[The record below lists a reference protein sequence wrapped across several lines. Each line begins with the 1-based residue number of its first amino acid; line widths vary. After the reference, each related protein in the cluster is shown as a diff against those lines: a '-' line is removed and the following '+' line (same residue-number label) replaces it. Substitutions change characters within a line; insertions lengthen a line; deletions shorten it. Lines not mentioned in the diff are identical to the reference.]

1 METCRKTDS
10 PTFPH
15 LFQPL
20 TLPNG
25 VTLKNRLLMGSMHT
39 GLEEKEDC
47 FVRLAAYYGARAEGG
62 VGLIVTGGVAPNA
75 AGRGMPHAMTLNEAA
90 QVAGHKVIT
99 DAVHAAGGK
108 VCMQILHTGRY
119 AAHLGSVA
127 PSAVRSPIIPI
138 TPHALT
144 GEQIL
149 ATIEDYVNCAKLAEQ
164 AGYDGVEIMGS
175 EGYLLNQF
183 LAPRVNQRDDE
194 WGGDFAGRSRFPL
207 AIVSGIRQATANE
220 FIVVFR
226 MSAIDLV
233 EDGSTWDETLAM
245 GRALEKA
252 GVTLI
257 NTGIGWH
264 EARVPTIAGVVPRA
278 AFASVCQKVK
288 AALTVPVVCSNRINT
303 PVVAEQVLADGCAD
317 MVSLARPMLAD
328 PEWANKAAN
337 GQAARINTC
346 IACNQGCLDRI
357 FSGKTCTCLVNPRA
371 CKETKRPF
379 KPASAA
385 KKIAVVGAGPAGLA
399 CAVTAAAR
407 GHQVTLFEQDKAI
420 GGQLLLARRVPGKEE
435 FGGIIRYYEEMLVA
449 NGVTARLGQTVT
461 VDELRGFD
469 ERVIATGATPRPVT
483 IAGADLPLVMDYAE
497 ALTGAKP
504 IGQRVA
510 IIGAGIIAF
519 DVAAFLLGDGP
530 QTVDEYFAYWGIAPG
545 SPLPGGLASPKPV
558 VPTREIHILHRSSGQ
573 PGTNLGKTTGWIH
586 RTEMKRHRVR
596 FHSGV
601 SYQRID
607 QDGLWIVEDGQE
619 ALIKVDTVILC
630 AGQVAESALAQSLAA
645 AGLTWHSIGGAKEA
659 KGLDAMRAISEG
671 VAMGD
676 AL

>member
-10 PTFPH
+10 QTFPH

-47 FVRLAAYYGARAEGG
+47 FVRLAAYYGARAAGG

-75 AGRGMPHAMTLNEAA
+75 AGRGMPHAMMLNEAA

-138 TPHALT
+138 TPRALT

-183 LAPRVNQRDDE
+183 LAPRVNHRDDE

-207 AIVSGIRQATANE
+207 AIVSGIRQATVKE

-264 EARVPTIAGVVPRA
+264 EARVPTIASVVPRA
-278 AFASVCQKVK
+278 AFASICQKLK
-288 AALTVPVVCSNRINT
+288 PTLTVPVVYSNRVNM
-303 PVVAEQVLADGCAD
+303 PDVAERILADGCAD
-317 MVSLARPMLAD
+317 MISLARPTLAD
-328 PEWANKAAN
+328 PDWANKAAS
-337 GQAARINTC
+337 GQMARINTC
-346 IACNQGCLDRI
+346 IACNQGCLDHT
-357 FSGKTCTCLVNPRA
+357 FSGKICTCLANPRA
-371 CKETKRPF
+371 CHETTRPF

-385 KKIAVVGAGPAGLA
+385 KKIAVIGAGPAGLA

-407 GHQVTLFEQDKAI
+407 GHRVTLFEKDKAI

-435 FGGIIRYYEEMLVA
+435 FGEMLRYYEEMLAA
-449 NGVTARLGQTVT
+449 NGVVTRLGQAVG

-469 ERVIATGATPRPVT
+469 ARVVATGATPRPVT
-483 IAGADLPLVMDYAE
+483 IPGADLPTVMDYAE
-497 ALTGAKP
+497 LLTGAKP
-504 IGQRVA
+504 VGQRVA

-519 DVAAFLLGDGP
+519 DVAAFLLGGGP
-530 QTVDEYFAYWGIAPG
+530 QTVDEFFAHWGIAPG
-545 SPLPGGLASPKPV
+545 SPLAGGLAAPKPV
-558 VPTREIHILHRSSGQ
+558 APAREIHMLHRSSGQ
-573 PGTNLGKTTGWIH
+573 PGTSLGKTTGWIH
-586 RTEMKRHRVR
+586 RAELKRHHVR

-601 SYQRID
+601 KYQRID
-607 QDGLWIVEDGQE
+607 RDGLWIVEDGKE
-619 ALIKVDTVILC
+619 MVIKVDTVILC
-630 AGQVAESALAQSLAA
+630 AGQVAENALAQALTT
-645 AGLTWHSIGGAKEA
+645 AGLSWYEIGGAKEA
-659 KGLDAMRAISEG
+659 AGLDAMRAISEG